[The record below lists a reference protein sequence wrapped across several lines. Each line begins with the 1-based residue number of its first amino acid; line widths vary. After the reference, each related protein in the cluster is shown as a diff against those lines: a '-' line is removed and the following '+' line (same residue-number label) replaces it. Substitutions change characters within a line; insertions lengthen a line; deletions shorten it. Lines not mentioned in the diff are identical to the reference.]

1 MYQALRTFINS
12 KTGLK
17 IPDEEFKFVE
27 AAFTPR
33 TIKKKQFLS
42 HEGSVCQHMVFIV
55 KGAMRQYTIDD
66 RGVEHIVRFGLENW
80 WMSDRESFSM
90 LTASIYNIDALEDCE
105 VLATTKEKITYLKEQ
120 SLHFLKMAHV
130 LDENHYIA
138 NQNRIQANISFTAEE
153 KFQQLMKT
161 YPEFIRRF
169 PQNMLASYLGLS
181 PETLSRIRKQMLSK

>member
-1 MYQALRTFINS
+1 MYQALRTYINS
-12 KTGLK
+12 KTGLE
-17 IPDEEFKFVE
+17 IPDEEFNFVE

-33 TIKKKQFLS
+33 VIKKKQFLS
-42 HEGSVCQHMVFIV
+42 HEGSICQHMVFIV
-55 KGAMRQYTIDD
+55 KGAMRQYTIDE
-66 RGVEHIVRFGLENW
+66 RGVEHIVRFGMENW

-90 LTASIYNIDALEDCE
+90 LTPSIYNIDALEDCE
-105 VLATTKEKITYLKEQ
+105 VLVTTKEKMTYLKDQ

-153 KFQQLMKT
+153 KFLQLAKT
-161 YPEFIRRF
+161 HPEFIRRF

-181 PETLSRIRKQMLSK
+181 PETLSRVRKQMLSK